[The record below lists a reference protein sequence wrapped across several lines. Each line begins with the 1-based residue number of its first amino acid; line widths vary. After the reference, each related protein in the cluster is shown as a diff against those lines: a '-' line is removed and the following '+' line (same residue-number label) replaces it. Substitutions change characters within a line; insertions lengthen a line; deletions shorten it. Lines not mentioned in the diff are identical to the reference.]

1 MRSLPVRHRHV
12 LHGRADGLVA
22 EALLN
27 QREVN
32 VARDQVSSQG
42 MLERVRVAL
51 LGRQSGTLGAPQ
63 RLRAACRIFSG
74 LPTDRNQWCAS
85 SVCKICKAEV
95 RRRRPLRRRPQQNRI
110 ARREPVKIRQT
121 FRLLTT
127 SLRVLYQRT
136 LCLLTS
142 KFVRSNLT
150 TAPSSFPRVNW
161 F

>member
-1 MRSLPVRHRHV
+1 
-12 LHGRADGLVA
+12 
-22 EALLN
+22 
-27 QREVN
+27 
-32 VARDQVSSQG
+32 
-42 MLERVRVAL
+42 
-51 LGRQSGTLGAPQ
+51 
-63 RLRAACRIFSG
+63 
-74 LPTDRNQWCAS
+74 
-85 SVCKICKAEV
+85 
-95 RRRRPLRRRPQQNRI
+95 
-110 ARREPVKIRQT
+110 VKIRQT